1 MRARFIGYHGW
12 QSSGGDGL
20 DQTTRV
26 RPSLWQCLW
35 AVPFFLT
42 GAVWF
47 GYTLF
52 HGLMHVTDL
61 LTQVVVP
68 GSAELNLQPGQYSVF
83 LEEQST
89 VNGKIYSTTESVSG
103 LSCRM
108 RSVQTGAPIAMQRS
122 SANVTYDVNGRSG
135 HSVLEFFV
143 KQAGKYEFACDYGG
157 ASKGPEVVV
166 AVGSGVGS
174 AITRTVL
181 GGLSAFFGGAGA
193 GVVVILLVVFR
204 RERAKMRVRV
214 DQTRATAD
222 PSVR

>member
-1 MRARFIGYHGW
+1 M
-12 QSSGGDGL
+12 

-68 GSAELNLQPGQYSVF
+68 GTAELNLQPGQYSVF

-103 LSCRM
+103 LACRM
-108 RSVQTGAPIAMQRS
+108 RSVQTGTPIAMARP
-122 SANVTYDVNGRSG
+122 SANVSYDVNGRSG
-135 HSVLEFFV
+135 HSVLQFAIQ
-143 KQAGKYEFACDYGG
+143 QAGKYAFACDYGD
-157 ASKGPEVVV
+157 APKGPEVVV

-174 AITRTVL
+174 AITSTVVD
-181 GGLSAFFGGAGA
+181 GLSAFFGGGAA
-193 GVVVILLVVFR
+193 GVVVILLVVVR
-204 RERAKMRVRV
+204 RERAKMRVRESGQV
-214 DQTRATAD
+214 QI
-222 PSVR
+222 